1 MSNYFDYND
10 LVQESVSRLRHNEQ
24 VLGKGL
30 NIPNNATNS
39 GSRKIMNGT
48 HQSHTLVLNRGMTPY
63 VSTGFEN
70 RFGDYSSSI
79 IKLNYDYV
87 VLAKIS
93 KFSQAPN
100 HHYWLII
107 QNLTTSEI
115 DVIER
120 VSYKW
125 KTEVYGYLI
134 NNSYIDSLVPGSSIP
149 KGEPIVHSIGFDQ
162 YGNKTAGCELNVMYN
177 ANDENMEDSV
187 IISDVCMHKMATS
200 LLKNVD
206 RIINEN
212 DIPLNLYGDENVYK
226 IFPDIGEDV
235 KNGILMAYRRE
246 NKEEAIYTQAIN
258 RLRELMMSDDKI
270 VVKGKVLDINI
281 YCNNVDFLTNS
292 VYNAQFNKYYQER
305 MRMCNE
311 IIATVGPY
319 QTNGYTLSYNLQK
332 LFFRCIDE
340 INGKKVMTKKPF
352 SNIYIE
358 YILLEERLFD
368 VGDKCADRY
377 GGKGVVSTVY
387 PQHMMPKL
395 PNGEYAD
402 MIKNSSTMYGRENP
416 GQIFEMS
423 INYISMC
430 ILDYLRKTPDIQP
443 EDAYEF
449 IFKFLGI
456 LVPEEEKDMRNYVQR
471 LDADSY
477 RFFLN
482 TILEQQCIHVSA
494 MPMSDTVTIDTIMA
508 LYDTFPWIKPVKLT
522 VPIEDSKGNIRY
534 VPTRKATILT
544 SQYNLR
550 LKQFAEEKFSATS
563 LSSTNIM
570 GENAKSKANKAF
582 KELYSNTPIKF
593 GPMETG
599 DLAHM
604 GTDAV
609 IGNLMIHSLSPS
621 ARRQVEE
628 LYTGDP
634 YDIDIHL
641 NPDAKNRSVEK
652 LNARLKTMGYK
663 IVFRKRKRV
672 YTPAIK
678 INAISFMNGKRE
690 AVSFNSKNYDFKR
703 WYRIQKEKEDILKRC
718 AVVIP
723 AVEFDE

>member
-10 LVQESVSRLRHNEQ
+10 LVQESVSRLKHNEQ

-48 HQSHTLVLNRGMTPY
+48 HQSHTLVLNRGVIPY

-149 KGEPIVHSIGFDQ
+149 KGEPIIHSIGFDQ

-212 DIPLNLYGDENVYK
+212 DIPLNLYGDENTYK

-292 VYNAQFNKYYQER
+292 VYNAQFNNYYQER

-319 QTNGYTLSYNLQK
+319 QTNGYALSYNLQK

-430 ILDYLRKTPDIQP
+430 ILDYLRKTPEIQP

-494 MPMSDTVTIDTIMA
+494 MPMTDTVTIDTIMA
-508 LYDTFPWIKPVKLT
+508 LYDAFPWIKPVKLT

-678 INAISFMNGKRE
+678 INAVSFMNSKRE

-718 AVVIP
+718 AIVIP